1 MVIGEGDN
9 IRVGV
14 PATEDNLQMGR
25 AGLYKGGKLLR
36 GNEPDVDRVHNFIQ
50 NHQIQAPGP
59 NQSGCLGETEPVL
72 GAGLLQLLGRHLKC
86 KFSAVLGAENLCAK
100 LAEGAYLTGL
110 TALEKLAEKH
120 PLPLAQGTNR
130 QPYGGGGFPLSI
142 PNIKM
147 HISLRFLLHN
157 PGLLFIILNRT
168 RVTYT

>member
-1 MVIGEGDN
+1 MVIGEDDD

-14 PATEDNLQMGR
+14 PATEDDLQMRR

-36 GNEPDVDRVHNFIQ
+36 GNEAGVNRIHDFIQ
-50 NHQIQAPGP
+50 YHQIQAPGP
-59 NQSGCLGETEPVL
+59 DQPGRLGETEPVL

-100 LAEGAYLTGL
+100 LTEGAYLTGF

-130 QPYGGGGFPLSI
+130 QSHGGGGFSLSI
-142 PNIKM
+142 PDIKM
-147 HISLRFLLHN
+147 HIALCFLLHSS
-157 PGLLFIILNRT
+157 GLLLLF
-168 RVTYT
+168 